1 MSGYLAPCGSS
12 RRGCLESCGSFV
24 DRSSTVSWGSRRVR
38 RVTGTE
44 PSNQKGAL
52 EMKRTSVFLTVA
64 VALALPLAAFADA
77 DDHHV
82 MASLVEIDGSGVQ
95 GMVNVVNVP
104 GGTMIGVAAFG
115 PTPGATYVSLYYSSR
130 DCTLGGDSGIVSGET
145 YDA

>member
-1 MSGYLAPCGSS
+1 
-12 RRGCLESCGSFV
+12 
-24 DRSSTVSWGSRRVR
+24 
-38 RVTGTE
+38 
-44 PSNQKGAL
+44 
-52 EMKRTSVFLTVA
+52 
-64 VALALPLAAFADA
+64 
-77 DDHHV
+77 

-145 YDA
+145 YDANASGVGRVQGVVDEGVYEINSVSVRDASDFRLLACAQVGPAD

>member
-1 MSGYLAPCGSS
+1 
-12 RRGCLESCGSFV
+12 
-24 DRSSTVSWGSRRVR
+24 
-38 RVTGTE
+38 
-44 PSNQKGAL
+44 
-52 EMKRTSVFLTVA
+52 MKRTSVFLTVA
-64 VALALPLAAFADA
+64 VALALPLSAFADA

-130 DCTLGGDSGIVSGET
+130 DCTLGGDSGIVGSET
-145 YDA
+145 YDANASGVGRVQGVVDEGVYTINSVSVRAASDFRLLACAQVGPAD